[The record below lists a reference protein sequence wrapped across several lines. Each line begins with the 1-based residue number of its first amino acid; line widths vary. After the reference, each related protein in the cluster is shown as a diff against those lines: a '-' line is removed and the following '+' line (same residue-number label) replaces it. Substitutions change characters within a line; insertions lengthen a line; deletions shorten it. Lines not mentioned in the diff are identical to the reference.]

1 MGLGRLRAERL
12 ENLRTFRSMG
22 MEHQYSPGRGNYR
35 SLPSIKLAKES
46 WAIAGKSPEQVA
58 STTGW
63 LFCVVQGSIWETP
76 YRGPFSALPM
86 ALSKGPYL
94 RGSNSPRVPLLL
106 TPM

>member
-1 MGLGRLRAERL
+1 
-12 ENLRTFRSMG
+12 MG

-76 YRGPFSALPM
+76 YRGTL
-86 ALSKGPYL
+86 LSPTYGSLKGTLFERVQFPKGPPY
-94 RGSNSPRVPLLL
+94 S
-106 TPM
+106 